1 MIVFLG
7 GTCNNSTWRERLIPL
22 LKTDYY
28 NPVVPEW
35 TEEDRQ
41 REIWHRENDDLCLY
55 VITPLMR
62 GFYSIAE
69 VVQDSI
75 LRPKKTIICMLQ
87 SDDGEEFD
95 KVQWKSL
102 CKVQALCEE
111 CGAHAETSIEGI
123 AEYINNIATRES
135 HNETV

>member
-7 GTCNNSTWRERLIPL
+7 GTCNNSTWRERLIPM
-22 LKTDYY
+22 LKIDYF
-28 NPVVPEW
+28 NPVVPDW

-55 VITPLMR
+55 IITPLMR
-62 GFYSIAE
+62 GYYSIAE

-75 LRPKKTIICMLQ
+75 KRPEKTILCLLQ

-95 KVQWKSL
+95 AVQWKSL
-102 CKVQALCEE
+102 VKIQSLCTD
-111 CGAHAETSIEGI
+111 CGAHAEGSIESV
-123 AEYINNIATRES
+123 AEYINNLAARKDM
-135 HNETV
+135 NETA